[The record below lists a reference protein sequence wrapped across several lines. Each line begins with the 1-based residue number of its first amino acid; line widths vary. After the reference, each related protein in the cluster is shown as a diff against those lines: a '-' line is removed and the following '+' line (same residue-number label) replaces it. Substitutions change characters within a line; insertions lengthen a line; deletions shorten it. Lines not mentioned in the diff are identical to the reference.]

1 MATISLDQLKADV
14 EKNYATLTIEIGS
27 DDKID
32 LRNLLRVEKAARGK
46 ITDKLDEIDKLQDD
60 ESLSQ
65 TAMLTQITAIAR
77 DVIALAAGKRGK
89 DLLAVIGDDD
99 GLVMEILTQWT
110 GETQVGEAE
119 HSSE

>member
-14 EKNYATLTIEIGS
+14 EKNYATLTIEIGA

-32 LRNLLRVEKAARGK
+32 LRNLLRVERNARGK

-65 TAMLTQITAIAR
+65 TAMLTEITKIAR
-77 DVIALAAGKRGK
+77 EVLALAAGKRGK
-89 DLLAVIGDDD
+89 DLMSVVGDDD
-99 GLVMEILTQWT
+99 GLIMEILTQWT